1 MTKEI
6 ENGLERGKKMAE
18 GHDERDQAAIDLIR
32 KRLESG
38 LSSNGYEYE
47 EDRIPRCYSVRE
59 FLSYLRGTKEYKKGL
74 ELRRRELLEKRPD
87 IKEFLPEELQTSF
100 ECTPTFWEM
109 IINFGQDVLHLSYRP
124 EDYPPEF
131 REKMEHYLDVVRKA
145 KVGGEQ
151 ANRELIEQSDRE
163 RYRAH
168 AEVSRYFINNGFVED
183 MRASR
188 YLVRLLLIDVGI
200 EYIQDARLSISRNS
214 VDLSF
219 HEEVTKFSSETINEV
234 RNRFFSSHG
243 NVEFINKNQYSVPP
257 LMNSTA
263 ETRDPENNRYG
274 SGRRRQ

>member
-1 MTKEI
+1 MGRIVLDIKDEDLLQLGKKKIKEEI
-6 ENGLERGKKMAE
+6 EQTLKWIRMKGLLKSISKALKSLKINYEKEVEIVKKEAW
-18 GHDERDQAAIDLIR
+18 
-32 KRLESG
+32 
-38 LSSNGYEYE
+38 
-47 EDRIPRCYSVRE
+47 
-59 FLSYLRGTKEYKKGL
+59 KEYKKGL